1 MRHRKCRNRDIPDA
15 TTEDTSIVQS
25 TTISNVDLRDRQP
38 WSPNALHLAIL
49 RPQIGLLPVCNF
61 GGSIWNKHHTAGVMK
76 QTNLVENYSC
86 SSRRDEDQRKQNDWL
101 MIKMKIMGAA
111 AAAYIKS
118 CRNRSKKVHGV
129 NNSEAA
135 RFIRE
140 RRSRGRKE
148 IQPLNFLFLR
158 RDGEIIASD

>member
-1 MRHRKCRNRDIPDA
+1 MRHRKSRNRDIPDA
-15 TTEDTSIVQS
+15 TTEDASIVQS

-38 WSPNALHLAIL
+38 WSPNVLHLAIL
-49 RPQIGLLPVCNF
+49 RNF
-61 GGSIWNKHHTAGVMK
+61 GGIIWNKHHTAGVMK
-76 QTNLVENYSC
+76 QTNLVENYYC
-86 SSRRDEDQRKQNDWL
+86 SSRRDEDQRKQNNWL

-129 NNSEAA
+129 NNSKAA
-135 RFIRE
+135 RFSRE

-158 RDGEIIASD
+158 RDWEIIASD